1 MKQRGAVRRYCRRRP
16 LSVCLSGWILLPFLP
31 FCYQNDSKIPVGQ
44 AGIFV
49 FYICFREVGKAF
61 WIHPFTIQPCFLLI
75 LSKKANRFQPSDF
88 SFGARNIFFSPHVV
102 RIFSA
107 CRSETGLK
115 ASHDLPESLIFSSV

>member
-88 SFGARNIFFSPHVV
+88 SFGARNIFFLRMSCGFSLHV
-102 RIFSA
+102 
-107 CRSETGLK
+107 GPK
-115 ASHDLPESLIFSSV
+115 PD

>member
-61 WIHPFTIQPCFLLI
+61 WIHPSALFFTYFKQKGEPF
-75 LSKKANRFQPSDF
+75 SAKRFFVWRKKH
-88 SFGARNIFFSPHVV
+88 FFSPHVV

>member
-61 WIHPFTIQPCFLLI
+61 WIHPFTIQPCFFTYFKQKGEPFSAKRFFVW
-75 LSKKANRFQPSDF
+75 SKKH
-88 SFGARNIFFSPHVV
+88 FFSPHVV